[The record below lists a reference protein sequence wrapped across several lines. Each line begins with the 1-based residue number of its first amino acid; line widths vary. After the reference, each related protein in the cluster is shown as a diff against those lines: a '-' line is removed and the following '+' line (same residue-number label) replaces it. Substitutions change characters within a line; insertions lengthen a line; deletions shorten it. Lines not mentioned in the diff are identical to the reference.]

1 MRKKQRYFAVEDA
14 QGNLLPY
21 FITVR
26 NGDDQHLTLVAEG
39 NEQVLRARFADAEYF
54 FSQDTQK
61 TLRDF
66 LPRLN
71 TLTFQ
76 EKLGSMFDK
85 NQRAGRLVEPL
96 AKLLGIGVGPAATA
110 QEAAAVLKADLATQ
124 MVVEMT
130 SLQGA
135 MGRVYAL
142 RSGFDPAVAD
152 AIYEH
157 WLPRSAEDSIPKTQA
172 GTLLAVA
179 DRLDSLVGLFAVG
192 LAPQSTA
199 DPYGLRRAALG
210 IIQILLQNDIR
221 TDLREAVAVAA
232 SVQPVPVSA
241 EVQAQVV
248 EFIGGRLRS
257 WLDDQAYPADVLTA
271 VLAAQSANPARAVA
285 GVRELTEWVGRPDW
299 QPLLEAFARCVR
311 ITRAEKTRY
320 EPDPAAFEEPA
331 EVRLYEAYQLTAA
344 QLTDESNVGA
354 FLTAFAPM
362 QPAIADFFEKV
373 LVNTSDAAVRA
384 SRIGLLQAISALQT
398 GRADLSYLN
407 GF

>member
-1 MRKKQRYFAVEDA
+1 
-14 QGNLLPY
+14 
-21 FITVR
+21 
-26 NGDDQHLTLVAEG
+26 
-39 NEQVLRARFADAEYF
+39 
-54 FSQDTQK
+54 
-61 TLRDF
+61 
-66 LPRLN
+66 
-71 TLTFQ
+71 
-76 EKLGSMFDK
+76 
-85 NQRAGRLVEPL
+85 
-96 AKLLGIGVGPAATA
+96 
-110 QEAAAVLKADLATQ
+110 

-157 WLPRSAEDSIPKTQA
+157 WLPRSAEDSIPTTEA

-210 IIQILLQNDIR
+210 VIQILLQNQKDV
-221 TDLREAVAVAA
+221 DLREAVAAA
-232 SVQPVPVSA
+232 AGVQPVPVTP

-271 VLAAQSANPARAVA
+271 VLAAQNANPARAVA
-285 GVRELTEWVGRPDW
+285 GVRELTEWVSRPDW
-299 QPLLEAFARCVR
+299 QPMLEAFARCVR
-311 ITRAEKTRY
+311 ITRSEKAAHQ
-320 EPDPAAFEEPA
+320 PDPAAFQEPE
-331 EVRLYEAYQLTAA
+331 EVRLFEAHQLAAA
-344 QLTDESNVGA
+344 QLTDESNVGD

-362 QPAIADFFEKV
+362 QPAIAAFFEKV
-373 LVNTSDAAVRA
+373 LVNTSDPAVRA
-384 SRIGLLQAISALQT
+384 SRIGLLQAISAMQT
-398 GRADLSYLN
+398 GRADLGYLN